1 MNSNIDLEEIEEE
14 LKLEA
19 EEDKTGHK
27 ISGRSVF
34 ELQRIIIDK
43 AENDKN
49 KKD

>member
-1 MNSNIDLEEIEEE
+1 MNNDIDLEEIEEE

-34 ELQRIIIDK
+34 ELQRIIVDK
-43 AENDKN
+43 AENEQH